1 VSAYLALER
10 LVDGKLLA
18 RRALSCFKKAKGG
31 AGGASR
37 MEEEGWAGGGVG
49 GKERAGREGEGERE
63 ERQASGGM
71 VGTLTWI
78 AMYGTTLIMAGLRP
92 W

>member
-1 VSAYLALER
+1 
-10 LVDGKLLA
+10 
-18 RRALSCFKKAKGG
+18 
-31 AGGASR
+31 